1 MRVAQEGVEKN
12 PFYIS
17 KVSYAHSLSP
27 VRLEG
32 IQQTDNDTDPW
43 GWENR
48 RFLLST
54 LYSFEL
60 LDFLF
65 CFFLNNWQY
74 SFHQQKQ

>member
-65 CFFLNNWQY
+65 FF
-74 SFHQQKQ
+74 F